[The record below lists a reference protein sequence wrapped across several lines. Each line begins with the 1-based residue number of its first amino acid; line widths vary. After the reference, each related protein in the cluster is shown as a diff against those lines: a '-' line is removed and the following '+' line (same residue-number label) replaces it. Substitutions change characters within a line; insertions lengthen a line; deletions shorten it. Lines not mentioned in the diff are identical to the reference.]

1 MSPPPLPPPP
11 PDKGSRWTRPRTVLL
26 LLALS
31 ATTLVFIQ
39 RENNRPLPTRVTT
52 EATPDPPPT
61 FDILDATAATAYPAH
76 EISNVSRA
84 SLIPH
89 LILRT
94 WKTASLSQIQRDS
107 EDGRDHSDRFTWLK
121 SWTALNPSATQ
132 IILDDDGMDRLV
144 RGAFSKRVVEAY
156 FKLTRI
162 VLRADFARYMMLY
175 EFGGYYTDMDT
186 SCSAP
191 IHHWNLGMNQAA
203 VIIGVEN
210 PSEDKDSYLQ
220 WTMASAPHHPLIA
233 NVIHRVTEKIH
244 ATNIESLQNDD
255 NAVLDVTGP
264 GIWKTVIQEYLQ
276 AHGINLKTIANMW
289 DGYQLIGD
297 ILILGKSYLN
307 NDNSDNPKSLIRH
320 HFTGFSEFG
329 WRVHGKTVEQKV
341 LSSANENYDFAYYP
355 PKDLIELNPS
365 SVVKQIP
372 ERIVQVA
379 NTADPKLLS
388 ERFRKFRE
396 EWGTFNPGYEMRLM
410 SDSDMDEFVR
420 IGCKKEEKET
430 YFKFPLL
437 RQRVEFFRYLAL
449 SHIGGVFTDIDTS
462 PRVPVKTWIGDRNNV
477 GIVIGISDQAHPQG
491 PGFITST
498 IASIPHHP
506 IIEAFISRVI
516 NQIQTIDAQTL
527 KHASFFDLFIHSFNQ
542 HVQSAL
548 TQEGF
553 NITRDFRGM
562 SWEGVASSRDVV
574 VLGQERFH
582 CSHGRSKLM
591 YVDKHNDMWGD
602 EKGVWREDAETVSME

>member
-1 MSPPPLPPPP
+1 MSPPPPP

-39 RENNRPLPTRVTT
+39 RENNRPLLTRVTT

-61 FDILDATAATAYPAH
+61 FDILDATAAPAYPAH
-76 EISNVSRA
+76 AISNVSRA

-156 FKLTRI
+156 FKLPRI

-210 PSEDKDSYLQ
+210 PSEEKDSYLQ

-233 NVIHRVTEKIH
+233 NIH

-276 AHGINLKTIANMW
+276 AHGVNLKTIAN
-289 DGYQLIGD
+289 I
-297 ILILGKSYLN
+297 
-307 NDNSDNPKSLIRH
+307 LIRH

-329 WRVHGKTVEQKV
+329 WRVHGKTVEKKV

-355 PKDLIELNPS
+355 PKDVIELNPS

-420 IGCKKEEKET
+420 TGCKKEEKET

-462 PRVPVKTWIGDRNNV
+462 PRVPVKTWIGDRNNI

-516 NQIQTIDAQTL
+516 KQVQTIDAQTL

-591 YVDKHNDMWGD
+591 
-602 EKGVWREDAETVSME
+602 EDAEAVSME